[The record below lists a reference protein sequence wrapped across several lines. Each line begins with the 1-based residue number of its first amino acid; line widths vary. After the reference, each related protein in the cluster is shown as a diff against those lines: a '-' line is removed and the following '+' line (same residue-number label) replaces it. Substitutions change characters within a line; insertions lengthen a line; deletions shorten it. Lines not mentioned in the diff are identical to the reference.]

1 MTKELPYSEDH
12 EKALISCMLDQPL
25 VHGKEVVDSFDSSP
39 FFIPVCSSIFDA
51 FKRIDIGNIS
61 PISIGDYLSN
71 VTGGKLGY
79 MDVRELSSIPAFG
92 NFAVHFSFVKQHATQ
107 RCLIRAFE
115 QSGQALYNPMAKV
128 DEVMDSV
135 RNQMSEALVGDKNS
149 MLTAA
154 EMLEQTEESIGNDEV
169 GFNTH
174 MWKLDSIVAP
184 IPAGSFVVI
193 AGRPG
198 MGKTT
203 LYNSMQLHM
212 GMHREASALFS
223 MEMPVEQVTKR
234 MVASIARYN
243 SKPSEVHAAWNTQ
256 AMVDA
261 RETFRGLP
269 IWCKDTPGMTER
281 QIVREIKAMHA
292 ATGCKW
298 YAIDHIGKVKCS
310 KRCGSREEEV
320 SVISNALKEVAM
332 EIKGVIVGI
341 SQLNRMAEGNE
352 PQLSH
357 LRESGTIEQDADVVI
372 FVHGKRDTDDDE
384 QLRRVLA
391 GQSIDMDII
400 IAKSRH
406 TNPGRRMI
414 PFYKHCSLFA
424 NDPQTEEEMQ

>member
-1 MTKELPYSEDH
+1 MNKTLPYSEDH

-25 VHGKEVVDSFDSSP
+25 VFGKEVIDSFDESP
-39 FFIPVCSSIFDA
+39 FLLPTCSSVFDA

-61 PISIGDYLSN
+61 PISIGDYLNN
-71 VTGGKLGY
+71 VSGGKLGY
-79 MDVRELSSIPAFG
+79 MDVRELAAIPAFG
-92 NFAVHFSFVKQHATQ
+92 NFAVHLSFVKQHATQ
-107 RCLIRAFE
+107 RHLIKALE
-115 QSGQALYNPMAKV
+115 SNSAALYDPMAKV
-128 DEVMDSV
+128 DEIMDAV
-135 RNQMSEALVGDKNS
+135 RLRMSEALVGDKSN
-149 MLTAA
+149 MMTAA
-154 EMLEQTEESIGNDEV
+154 EMLEFTEESISNNEV
-169 GFNTH
+169 GFSTA
-174 MWKLDSIVAP
+174 MWKLDSIIAP

-203 LYNSMQLHM
+203 LYNSMQVHM
-212 GMHREASALFS
+212 GFEGQGSALFS

-234 MVASIARYN
+234 MVASIARVN
-243 SKPSEVHAAWNTQ
+243 SKPAEMHKSWGSQEV
-256 AMVDA
+256 VEA
-261 RETFRGLP
+261 RATFGGLP

-310 KRCGSREEEV
+310 KRCGNRETEI
-320 SVISNALKEVAM
+320 STISNALKEVAM

-341 SQLNRMAEGNE
+341 SQLNRLAEGAE
-352 PQLSH
+352 PKLSH

-372 FVHGKRDTDDDE
+372 LVHGKRDTDDDD
-384 QLRRVLA
+384 QLLKVLN

-406 TNPGRRMI
+406 TNPGRRI
-414 PFYKHCSLFA
+414 VPFYKHCSLFA
-424 NDPQTEEEMQ
+424 NDAQTEQEMQ